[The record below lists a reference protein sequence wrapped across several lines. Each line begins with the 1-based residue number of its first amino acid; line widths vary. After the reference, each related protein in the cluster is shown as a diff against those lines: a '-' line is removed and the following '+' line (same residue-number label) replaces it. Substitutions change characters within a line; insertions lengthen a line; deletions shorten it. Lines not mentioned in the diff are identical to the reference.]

1 MGTGSGAAGGG
12 EDAPSG
18 EGQVPDAAREF
29 AARSRRHG
37 GPPEQV
43 WDELA
48 DAYGAEFGRRQE
60 RGLAEAAV
68 VARLRA
74 LDLTPHDH
82 PDRGRRLED
91 LARDALEA
99 YERFAEP
106 KHGHLALA
114 AVRSALTVADSGRES
129 LHELAGH
136 VLLARFEFAHG
147 PGDGEPA
154 ERRPEG
160 LLAGSRTADLIAY
173 LRTSGPEEPG
183 PAGARDVRDARDLA
197 EALRHYRRAA
207 DLAGAGP
214 AQARYLGGLGN
225 ALLFAYEHGGE
236 EDTLEEAVRSLAGAA
251 ERTPADAPARH
262 AVTGNYANAL
272 CTRFGRYGD
281 PADLDRAYGAIAEA
295 YRLTGPDHPA
305 GPLWATVLG
314 NVLVMRFGERGRPED
329 LREGVKV
336 LAEAVE
342 RTPDD
347 HPDLAMRLRHLGVAY
362 AEAFWLDGEPNLL
375 DQAVDTL
382 RRAVGAAAPGHP
394 EAATLDGSLGNSL
407 LLRFQRRGRAQDL
420 DEAVAHL
427 RRATVLGP
435 PGDPHRD
442 LWTGNLASALEQR
455 FGLTGD
461 PADLDEAVDGHR
473 RAVEAAAD
481 GHRDTAVRRAHLGL
495 VMVLRFE
502 VHGAF
507 TDLDAGVRL
516 MSEALG
522 DLPPSGLVRGQYH
535 ANLAT
540 ALHTRF
546 VHLGQGPDLEAA
558 LRHTEAALTLLPAGS
573 ADRVGCLN
581 NQATLLTTRYA
592 HTGDTV
598 ELTRA
603 AAVLDEALGSLADGE
618 TARAALARNRAQ
630 ALLQAHLAGARE
642 TSGDTALL
650 DRAWADLETALAVEG
665 RTAPDRAMTLEL
677 QGTVL
682 LQRYAVRADPDD
694 LRRAEEVLERA
705 LARLGDTLGDTRR
718 TLVRHRLAVAQRARG
733 KHALSRATGLSMLA
747 DRSWDVLLQSG
758 TDDGLRAARRAAR
771 TAGQVLHWCLEDHA
785 ARDAVAA
792 AESARAL
799 VLSAGTASATVP
811 QLLDEAGEP
820 GLAEAWR
827 QASRRNTARRF
838 VRLPPHGAGSQAD
851 GLALA
856 GAGAGPGGDAGA
868 GASGLPGS
876 RGDGTATPGVVP
888 ITPGVVPI
896 VPGAASPGDLP
907 GVPDDLRH
915 RALEV
920 LYRRGGGE
928 VRAPLVRVPSRTLI
942 GKALAQLGA
951 DGLVYLVAGEQDG
964 SGWALLVRPDGSG
977 RVLPLR
983 QLVRSGPLAAFLA
996 AHDAHV
1002 AAATDGDRSR
1012 SRAAWRSA
1020 LHAVCD
1026 WAWPA
1031 VVNPVLEEFGLRRD
1045 GNRAP
1050 CAGRTGAPAEGSC
1063 PRLYLVPTGPL
1074 GLVPW
1079 HAARR
1084 PDTGR
1089 PGQYRYAVQDAAF
1102 SYAASGR
1109 ELIQAADRPCA
1120 GADAAAVVVRDPTGD
1135 LEHARREAEGVRAGW
1150 PGPAT
1155 LLGGKGTPDAY
1166 PATPNRV
1173 LSALPGRNSV
1183 PCALLHLACHGALV
1197 QPPTASHLL
1206 LAGGQR
1212 LTVRRLLTPLPRRPE
1227 QGGQEP
1233 GPLAVLS
1240 ACATGV
1246 PSGDH
1251 DEALSLATAFL
1262 AAGASAVVGSLWL
1275 VDDRR
1280 TADLMLDFHRRLRER
1295 DLAAADAL
1303 REAQLAALRTPR
1315 DASPTTAEGRGSGK
1329 EGDGNDDTDP
1339 ADPYVWAAFI
1349 HHGRG
1354 ELMAPDRATEPH
1366 EDEPAQSPDDDTAPT
1381 TGSAPGERIFPIRRA
1396 PAETEHWQ
1404 CPDPLCTHRAP
1415 GDDEGPFEDE
1425 CCPVHPALALE
1436 RRP

>member
-1 MGTGSGAAGGG
+1 MGTGSGAAGGD
-12 EDAPSG
+12 EDAPSQ
-18 EGQVPDAAREF
+18 EGHVPDVAREF
-29 AARSRRHG
+29 AAASRRHS

-48 DAYGAEFGRRQE
+48 DAYGAGFGRLQE

-74 LDLTPHDH
+74 LDLTPYDH
-82 PDRGRRLED
+82 QDRGRRLED

-114 AVRSALTVADSGRES
+114 AVRSALTVVGGERAP

-147 PGDGEPA
+147 PGDGQPP
-154 ERRPEG
+154 ERQPEG
-160 LLAGSRTADLIAY
+160 LLTGSRTWDLSAY
-173 LRTSGPEEPG
+173 PGAPGPEETDS
-183 PAGARDVRDARDLA
+183 AGTREVRDPRDLA

-207 DLAGAGP
+207 DLAQTGP
-214 AQARYLGGLGN
+214 EHARYLSGLGN
-225 ALLFAYEHGGE
+225 ALLFAYEHDGGD
-236 EDTLEEAVRSLAGAA
+236 DTLEEAVRCLAGAA
-251 ERTPADAPARH
+251 ERTPAAAPARH

-281 PADLDRAYGAIAEA
+281 PADLDRAYEAVTEA

-336 LAEAVE
+336 LAQAVE
-342 RTPDD
+342 HTPGD
-347 HPDLAMRLRHLGVAY
+347 HPDLVMRLRHLGVAY
-362 AEAFWLDGEPNLL
+362 AEVFWLDGDLNLL
-375 DQAVDTL
+375 DRAIGTL
-382 RRAVGAAAPGHP
+382 RRAVGAAGPDHP
-394 EAATLDGSLGNSL
+394 ETATLDGSLGNSL
-407 LLRFQRRGRAQDL
+407 LLRFQRRGHPPDL
-420 DEAVAHL
+420 EEAVEHL
-427 RRATVLGP
+427 RRATTLGP

-461 PADLDEAVDGHR
+461 PADLDAAVDGYR
-473 RAVEAAAD
+473 RSVEAAAD
-481 GHRDTAVRRAHLGL
+481 GHRDAAVRGAHLGL
-495 VMVLRFE
+495 IMVLRFE

-507 TDLDAGVRL
+507 ADLDAGVRL
-516 MSEALG
+516 MAEALDG
-522 DLPPSGLVRGQYH
+522 LPPSGLVRGQYH
-535 ANLAT
+535 ANLAA

-546 VHLGQGPDLEAA
+546 VHLGHWPDLDAA
-558 LRHTEAALTLLPAGS
+558 LRHTEAALTMLPAGS

-592 HTGDTV
+592 HTGHTAD
-598 ELTRA
+598 LQRA
-603 AAVLDEALGSLADGE
+603 GAVLDEALGSLAEGE
-618 TARAALARNRAQ
+618 TARAALAQNRAQ
-630 ALLQAHLAGARE
+630 VLLQTHLAGARE
-642 TSGDTALL
+642 GSGETALL
-650 DRAWADLETALAVEG
+650 DRAWADLETALTVGG
-665 RTAPDRAMTLEL
+665 RMASDQAMTLEL
-677 QGTVL
+677 QGAVL
-682 LQRYAVRADPDD
+682 LQRYEAAADPDD

-705 LARLGDTLGDTRR
+705 VARLGDTLGDTRR
-718 TLVRHRLAVAQRARG
+718 AMARHRLAVAQRAQG
-733 KHALSRATGLSMLA
+733 KLALSRATGLSMLA
-747 DRSWDVLLQSG
+747 DRAWDVLLQSG
-758 TDDGLRAARRAAR
+758 TDDGLLAARRAAE
-771 TAGQVLHWCLEDHA
+771 TATQVLHWCLEDRA
-785 ARDAVAA
+785 PQDAVTA

-799 VLSAGTASATVP
+799 VLFAGSASATVP
-811 QLLDEAGEP
+811 ELLDEAGEP

-838 VRLPPHGAGSQAD
+838 VRLPPHATGSPAD

-856 GAGAGPGGDAGA
+856 GAGPEGGTGARAGGV
-868 GASGLPGS
+868 PGS
-876 RGDGTATPGVVP
+876 LGDGTDTPGVVP
-888 ITPGVVPI
+888 ITAG
-896 VPGAASPGDLP
+896 GASPGDLP
-907 GVPDDLRH
+907 VVPDDVRH

-920 LYRRGGGE
+920 VYRHVGGE
-928 VRAPLVRVPSRTLI
+928 AAAPLVRAPSSTRI
-942 GKALAQLGA
+942 GTALARLGA
-951 DGLVYLVAGEQDG
+951 DGLVYLVAGEEGG

-983 QLVRSGPLAAFLA
+983 GLVRTGPLAAFLS

-1002 AAATDGDRSR
+1002 TAGTDGDRTR

-1020 LHAVCD
+1020 LHAACD

-1031 VVNPVLEEFGLRRD
+1031 VVSPVLEEFGREPGGD
-1045 GNRAP
+1045 RAP
-1050 CAGRTGAPAEGSC
+1050 RRGRADGAAAGNC

-1084 PDTGR
+1084 PDPGR
-1089 PGQYRYAVQDAAF
+1089 PGQFRYAVQDAAF

-1109 ELIQAADRPCA
+1109 ELIQAADRRCA
-1120 GADAAAVVVRDPTGD
+1120 GGDGAALVVRDPTGD
-1135 LEHARREAEGVRAGW
+1135 LVHARREAEGVRAGW

-1155 LLGGKGTPDAY
+1155 LLGGQGAADAY

-1173 LSALPGRNSV
+1173 LSALPGRGSV

-1197 QPPTASHLL
+1197 QPPTESHLL
-1206 LAGGQR
+1206 LAGRQR
-1212 LTVRRLLTPLPRRPE
+1212 LTVRRLLAPRPQRPLQQSE

-1246 PSGDH
+1246 TSGDY

-1262 AAGASAVVGSLWL
+1262 AGGASAVVGSLWL

-1295 DLAAADAL
+1295 DMAAADAL

-1315 DASPTTAEGRGSGK
+1315 DATRTVAEGCGSGK
-1329 EGDGNDDTDP
+1329 ESHGTDDTDL

-1354 ELMAPDRATEPH
+1354 ELMAPEPH
-1366 EDEPAQSPDDDTAPT
+1366 EGEPAQSPDDGTAPAT
-1381 TGSAPGERIFPIRRA
+1381 PSAPGERIFPTRRA
-1396 PAETEHWQ
+1396 PAEMEHWQ
-1404 CPDPLCTHRAP
+1404 CPDPQCTHQAL

-1436 RRP
+1436 RME